1 MTVSTID
8 PRTALVVVDL
18 QKGLADA
25 IPPSVAERASAL
37 AWAFRAR
44 GLPVV
49 LVNVTGGSS
58 ARTEAGRRVP
68 REFPTEFAVL
78 LDELGAAPSDIR
90 VTKRR
95 VSAFHDTGL
104 DTHLRDL
111 GVTQIVLCGVA
122 TGSGVEST
130 ARSGRDHGYHVVVAT
145 DACADRDAD
154 IHRFSLTKVFPKLGE
169 TGTVDEIVALLPGAG
184 GDR

>member
-8 PRTALVVVDL
+8 PRVALVVVDL
-18 QKGLADA
+18 QKGLAGA
-25 IPPSVAERASAL
+25 IPATVLERAAAL
-37 AWAFRAR
+37 AQAFRAHE
-44 GLPVV
+44 LPVV
-49 LVNVTGGSS
+49 LVNVTGGSTG
-58 ARTEAGRRVP
+58 RTERGSRVP
-68 REFPTEFAVL
+68 REFPPEFAVL
-78 LDELGAAPSDIR
+78 MDELGAAPTDIR

-130 ARSGRDHGYHVVVAT
+130 ARSARDHGYHVVVAT
-145 DACADRDAD
+145 DACADRDD
-154 IHRFSLTKVFPKLGE
+154 EIHSFSVRKVFPKLGE
-169 TGTVDEIVALLPGAG
+169 TGIVDQIVALLAT
-184 GDR
+184 R

>member
-8 PRTALVVVDL
+8 PKPALVVIDL
-18 QKGLADA
+18 QKGLAGA
-25 IPPSVAERASAL
+25 VPPGVTERAARL
-37 AWAFRAR
+37 AQAFRRR

-49 LVNVTGGSS
+49 LVNVTGG
-58 ARTEAGRRVP
+58 AAGRTEVARSDRDQPRPAG
-68 REFPTEFAVL
+68 FAEL
-78 LDELGAAPSDIR
+78 MDELAAAPGDIR

-111 GVTQIVLCGVA
+111 GVTQIVLAGVA

-145 DACADRDAD
+145 DAVADPDEV
-154 IHRFSLTKVFPKLGE
+154 IHRHSVERIFPKIGE
-169 TGTVDEIVALLPGAG
+169 TGTAAEIIALLAA
-184 GDR
+184 

>member
-8 PRTALVVVDL
+8 PTCALVVIDL
-18 QKGLADA
+18 QKGLAGLA
-25 IPPSVAERASAL
+25 PASVIEGASRL
-37 AWAFRAR
+37 AGAFRQR

-49 LVNVTGGSS
+49 LVNVTGGP
-58 ARTEAGRRVP
+58 AGRTEFPPAGAGRP
-68 REFPTEFAVL
+68 LPPDFAEL
-78 LDELGAAPSDIR
+78 IDELDAAPTDIR

-111 GVTQIVLCGVA
+111 GVTQLVLAGVA

-130 ARSGRDHGYHVVVAT
+130 ARSGRDHGYHVVVAA
-145 DACADRDAD
+145 DAVSDPDEAV
-154 IHRFSLTKVFPKLGE
+154 HRHSVERIFPKIAE
-169 TGTVDEIVALLPGAG
+169 TATVDEIVSLLHE
-184 GDR
+184 R